1 MAKIVARSGLR
12 KVFEFWTVFPAK
24 NQAFEEKFGFCRA
37 AGRLCFT
44 ERLARK
50 FLSRGIVHHALADCK
65 VAKKEALQSSCKPL
79 ETALRNLFSFGQK
92 SAVYQVGKRVF
103 V

>member
-1 MAKIVARSGLR
+1 M
-12 KVFEFWTVFPAK
+12 
-24 NQAFEEKFGFCRA
+24 
-37 AGRLCFT
+37 
-44 ERLARK
+44 
-50 FLSRGIVHHALADCK
+50 HHALADCK
-65 VAKKEALQSSCKPL
+65 VAKKEALQLGCKPL